1 MQYTIN
7 QLAKLAGVS
16 VRTLHFYDAKG
27 LLKPSHVRPNGYR
40 VYEEKELLLLQ
51 QILFFRE
58 LDFSIDEIGKIMG
71 KKDFDMRAALAE
83 HRKLIELKRSRL
95 AGLLQTIDI
104 TIKKMDNKKDIQD
117 GELYDSF
124 SEDQMNQYKEEAK
137 ARWGNTDAWKQSQER
152 TKNWTKEDY
161 ARVRAGGESL
171 MHEIAANMNKG
182 ATSKDV
188 QNLIDKHY
196 NALRTFYEPNLEL
209 YRGLADMYVADP
221 RFAAYFQKFHKNLP
235 EFMQGAM
242 HVYCEQN
249 KK

>member
-1 MQYTIN
+1 MSYTIN

-40 VYEEKELLLLQ
+40 VYEERELLLLQ
-51 QILFFRE
+51 QVLFFRE
-58 LDFSIDEIGKIMG
+58 LDFSIDEIGQIMG
-71 KKDFDMRAALAE
+71 KKDFDMRNALLE
-83 HRKLIELKRSRL
+83 HRKLIELKRDRL

-104 TIKKMDNKKDIQD
+104 TIKKMDDKKDIKEE
-117 GELYDSF
+117 ELYGAF
-124 SEDQMNQYKEEAK
+124 SEDEMNQYKAEAK

-161 ARVRAGGESL
+161 ARIQAEGESL
-171 MHEIAANMNKG
+171 MREIAANMGKG
-182 ATSKDV
+182 ATSGDV
-188 QNLIDKHY
+188 QKLIGKHY
-196 NALRTFYEPNLEL
+196 RALRTFYEPNLEM

-221 RFAAYFQKFHKNLP
+221 RFAAYFQKFDKDLP
-235 EFMQGAM
+235 EFMQSAM
-242 HVYCEQN
+242 YVYCEQN